1 MTEYNPDSWVVIKM
15 THNDKTFYKVLGGWS
30 SSYLYGDSW
39 RLNSGIERV
48 ELEGDVYKFDGSSG
62 SVYSCHKENYGLRA
76 STAYVWDMMKEKY
89 PDQVELLEDCD
100 WTQMKFVDNA

>member
-100 WTQMKFVDNA
+100 WSQLKFVDNA